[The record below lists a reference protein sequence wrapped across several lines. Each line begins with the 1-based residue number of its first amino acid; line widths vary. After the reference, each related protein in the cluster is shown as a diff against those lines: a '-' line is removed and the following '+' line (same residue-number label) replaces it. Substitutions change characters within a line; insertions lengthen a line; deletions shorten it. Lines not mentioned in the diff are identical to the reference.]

1 MFIMVMFVGLQYLAS
16 IHANDS
22 LEAVQV
28 RAEQDG

>member
-1 MFIMVMFVGLQYLAS
+1 MFIMVMFVGLYLAS